1 MYLIHDEVTFE
12 TFETSERFIE
22 TLKNEIYKYIISI
35 SKNVYIDKLDDIM
48 NKYNNTYHRT
58 IKTRPVDVKP
68 SIYKKI
74 LKKVLNLKLVI
85 IFKYQIIKI
94 SLQKAMFQ
102 IGLEKVFV
110 IKNVRKT

>member
-48 NKYNNTYHRT
+48 NKYNTYHRT

-74 LKKVLNLKLVI
+74 IKKVLNLKLVI
-85 IFKYQIIKI
+85 VFKYQNIKI

-102 IGLEKVFV
+102 ISLEKVFV

>member
-48 NKYNNTYHRT
+48 NKYNTYHRT
-58 IKTRPVDVKP
+58 IKTRPVDVKA

-74 LKKVLNLKLVI
+74 IKKVLNLKLVI
-85 IFKYQIIKI
+85 VFKYQNIKI

-102 IGLEKVFV
+102 ISLEKVFV

>member
-22 TLKNEIYKYIISI
+22 TLKNEIYKYKISI

-48 NKYNNTYHRT
+48 NKYNTYHRT

-74 LKKVLNLKLVI
+74 IKKVLNLKLVI
-85 IFKYQIIKI
+85 VFKYQNIKI

-102 IGLEKVFV
+102 ISLEKVFV